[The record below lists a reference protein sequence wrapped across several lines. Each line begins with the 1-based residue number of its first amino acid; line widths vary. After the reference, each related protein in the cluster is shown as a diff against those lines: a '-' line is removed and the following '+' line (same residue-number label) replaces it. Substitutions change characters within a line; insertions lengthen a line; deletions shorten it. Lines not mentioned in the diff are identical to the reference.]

1 MLNEQRVLSYIKDN
15 LAWDF
20 MQLELT
26 DQKIIEYVRDHTR
39 REFSYFVPD
48 KNTISLDLSQA
59 YNRVAGK
66 GNEYYIEDPQG
77 LEILNVVDF
86 YTRNSEYYLHNH
98 PPLGPMSMGELPEF
112 ALAVSNAMTVKMFSS
127 FDYTIEFKHPNI
139 MRISPQPTGSINVVA
154 VEYERQ
160 QPPDYSGIPND
171 VHLNFLKL
179 ALADI
184 MIVIGRIRKKY
195 GAGNL
200 RTPFGEIPLGDE
212 IFEEGKE
219 LKRDQLE
226 YLERLWVPS
235 IRIDHG

>member
-20 MQLELT
+20 MHLELT
-26 DQKIIEYVRDHTR
+26 DQKITEYVKDHTL
-39 REFSYFVPD
+39 REFSYFMPD
-48 KNTISLDLSQA
+48 KNTISLDVSKE

-66 GNEYYIEDPQG
+66 GNEFYIEDPQG

-86 YTRNSEYYLHNH
+86 YTRNSEYYMMGH
-98 PPLGPMSMGELPEF
+98 PPLGAMSMGELPDF
-112 ALAVSNAMTVKMFSS
+112 ALAVSNSMTVKMFSS

-139 MRISPQPTGSINVVA
+139 MRISPEPTGSMNTIA

-171 VHLNFLKL
+171 VHLNFMKL

-195 GAGNL
+195 GSGNL
-200 RTPFGEIPLGDE
+200 KTPFGEIPLGDE

-219 LKRDQLE
+219 MKRDQLE

-235 IRIDHG
+235 VRIDHG